1 MRIRHFSRAALLV
14 SIAAAMLATG
24 CTLDKQDAPALAGP
38 SGYALSV
45 TMTATPD
52 VLPRDGNSS
61 SVVQLIARDADG
73 NPLAGQRFLLAT
85 TVAA

>member
-1 MRIRHFSRAALLV
+1 MRIRFLSRAALLV
-14 SIAAAMLATG
+14 PIAAAAMLATG
-24 CTLDKQDAPALAGP
+24 CTLDKQEAPPLAGP

-61 SVVQLIARDADG
+61 SVVQLIARGADG
-73 NPLAGQRFLLAT
+73 QPLAGQRF
-85 TVAA
+85 